1 MMQIIRNC
9 WIGMIF
15 GIILT
20 VVIPVN
26 AQSSLSAKAIAP
38 LNALSDAFETLVES
52 VGPAVVQVFSLGYG
66 PGDAQTTGS
75 ILTRQRSSGSGVII
89 DPNGYII
96 TNAHVIAGATHVEIL
111 IAEREIHDPRMRSI
125 LKPGRKKMDAK
136 IIGVDRET
144 DLAVLKIERSNLPY
158 LPFSDS
164 DLLRQGQ
171 LVLAFGSPL
180 GLENSV
186 TMGVISAVARQLEAE
201 APMVY
206 IQTDAPI
213 NPGNSGGPLVD
224 TEGKIVGIN
233 TLIFSQSGG
242 NEGVGFA
249 APSNIVQTVYH
260 QLKTNGHVRRGKIGV
275 NVQTVTPL
283 MASGLSL
290 SQPWGVIVADVEPGS
305 PADLAGLKPGDIIYT
320 LNEKLMEN
328 GRQFEVNV
336 YRRAIDEKVKIDY
349 IRDGE
354 RRQVI
359 VNVTERSDDPERFIS
374 MVNPKKNL
382 VPQLGI
388 LAIDIDRQVEQ
399 MLPRLRKR
407 FGVLVAAISND
418 APAIDG
424 RFRPGDVIFEL
435 NHNEITGLAVLKST
449 LQQLNP
455 GDAAVIQL
463 QRRGQLRFLTLEIEP

>member
-1 MMQIIRNC
+1 MQITRNY
-9 WIGMIF
+9 WIGIMLWVIF
-15 GIILT
+15 AA
-20 VVIPVN
+20 VVPLK
-26 AQSSLSAKAIAP
+26 AQTSLSAKATAP
-38 LNALSDAFETLVES
+38 LNNLSEAFETLVES

-89 DPNGYII
+89 DPNGFII
-96 TNAHVIAGATHVEIL
+96 TNAHVISGATHVEIL
-111 IAEREIHDPRMRSI
+111 IAQREVHDPRMRSI
-125 LKPGRKKMDAK
+125 LKPGRKKIDAK

-144 DLAVLKIERSNLPY
+144 DLAVLKIERSDLPY
-158 LPFSDS
+158 LQFSDS

-171 LVLAFGSPL
+171 VVLAFGSPL

-224 TEGKIVGIN
+224 TDGRIVGIN

-249 APSNIVQTVYH
+249 APSNIVRTVYH

-275 NVQTVTPL
+275 YVQTITPL
-283 MASGLSL
+283 MASGLGL
-290 SQPWGVIVADVEPGS
+290 SQSWGVIIADVEPDS

-320 LNEKLMEN
+320 LNDKLMEN
-328 GRQFEVNV
+328 ARQFEVNV
-336 YRRAIDEKVKIDY
+336 YRREIGETVKIDY
-349 IRDGE
+349 IRDDQRME
-354 RRQVI
+354 VV

-374 MVNPKKNL
+374 MVNPQKNL
-382 VPQLGI
+382 IPQLGI
-388 LAIDIDRQVEQ
+388 LAIDIDRQVER

-407 FGVLVAAISND
+407 FGVLVAAISDD
-418 APAIDG
+418 APAVDG
-424 RFRPGDVIFEL
+424 GFRPGDVIFEL
-435 NHNEITGLAVLKST
+435 NHHEITGLAVFKST
-449 LQQLNP
+449 LQLLKS